1 MPLSGDAYF
10 CWHLHFLLLSLTV
23 ALLLTRKFNMHA
35 LVVVVSD
42 LFRIV
47 HAAVAY
53 LDGISDEYITELV
66 VFREA

>member
-1 MPLSGDAYF
+1 M
-10 CWHLHFLLLSLTV
+10 FLLALAFLAVVTHGCVTV
-23 ALLLTRKFNMHA
+23 NAKIQYV

-53 LDGISDEYITELV
+53 LDGISVEYITELV
-66 VFREA
+66 VLREA

>member
-1 MPLSGDAYF
+1 MFSVA
-10 CWHLHFLLLSLTV
+10 FLAVITHGCVTV
-23 ALLLTRKFNMHA
+23 NAKIQYA
-35 LVVVVSD
+35 LVMVVSD